1 MLRRIFLLSCSI
13 EVGCNVPFK
22 ILTVRDEY
30 DVCGGNVFQSSI
42 TVFVI
47 EYDVCGGNVF
57 QSSITVFVIRVTSFV
72 TIMEMKSLMV
82 STRAILIELFS
93 IKKCA
98 SRPKP

>member
-42 TVFVI
+42 IVL
-47 EYDVCGGNVF
+47 G
-57 QSSITVFVIRVTSFV
+57 IRVTSFV

>member
-1 MLRRIFLLSCSI
+1 
-13 EVGCNVPFK
+13 VGCNVPFK
-22 ILTVRDEY
+22 ILTVRD
-30 DVCGGNVFQSSI
+30 
-42 TVFVI
+42 

-93 IKKCA
+93 IKKLTQERARMNKVQTAC
-98 SRPKP
+98 P

>member
-13 EVGCNVPFK
+13 EVGCNGPFK

-42 TVFVI
+42 TVL
-47 EYDVCGGNVF
+47 G
-57 QSSITVFVIRVTSFV
+57 IRVTSFV

-82 STRAILIELFS
+82 STRAILSLAVKLSLRCLLSAMAVEYRSNDLLNISLY
-93 IKKCA
+93 
-98 SRPKP
+98 

>member
-1 MLRRIFLLSCSI
+1 MFLHFRDLRDSSCTVLIRVRSLMLRRIFLLSCSI

-47 EYDVCGGNVF
+47 
-57 QSSITVFVIRVTSFV
+57 RVTSFV

-82 STRAILIELFS
+82 STRAILSSAVKLSLRCF
-93 IKKCA
+93 
-98 SRPKP
+98 